1 MITPMKITR
10 YVAEVPREA
19 TDNFMDYCLE
29 HPDDNALAVFEKFNK

>member
-10 YVAEVPREA
+10 HAAEVPREA

-29 HPDDNALAVFEKFNK
+29 HPDDNALAVFEKINK